1 MKGVN
6 RPKMGHFREKLGPK
20 SILVYILTEKS
31 LQTPQND
38 IFVNLYE
45 DLVYFVNI

>member
-20 SILVYILTEKS
+20 SILVNLMTERS
-31 LQTPQND
+31 LQTPQNV
-38 IFVNLYE
+38 IFLYLYK
-45 DLVYFVNI
+45 DLGYFDNI